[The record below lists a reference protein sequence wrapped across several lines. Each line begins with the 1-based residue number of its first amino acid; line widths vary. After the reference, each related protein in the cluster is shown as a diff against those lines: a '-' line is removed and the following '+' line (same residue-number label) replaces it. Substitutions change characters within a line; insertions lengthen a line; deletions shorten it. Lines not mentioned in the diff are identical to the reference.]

1 MRGGRG
7 GKWRG
12 KRKECKE
19 KRKGKLI
26 SQEIINFKIISKN
39 KPMSSFRSVSISVKL
54 ANFNIP
60 RNNLHLI

>member
-12 KRKECKE
+12 KRKRCEE